1 MAKYGEDN
9 APALTKRTTKKLK
22 DMKKLLF
29 IIAFLFASVT
39 IYANPIEKLKKLA
52 DKIER
57 EHKSYDEEDWKKVN
71 YEYEKLEKEFEEKE
85 RSTEERK
92 DFARQKGRINGYL
105 TKKTLNNLGKKV
117 GEYANELGGSIEGF
131 FESVENMLDE

>member
-1 MAKYGEDN
+1 
-9 APALTKRTTKKLK
+9 
-22 DMKKLLF
+22 MKKLLF

-52 DKIER
+52 DKVER
-57 EHKSYDEEDWKKVN
+57 EHKCYDDEDWEKVAK
-71 YEYEKLEKEFEEKE
+71 EYAKINAEFEEKE

-92 DFARQKGRINGYL
+92 DFARQKGRIKGYM
-105 TKKTLNNLGKKV
+105 TKKTLSKWGKKV
-117 GEYANELGGSIEGF
+117 EDYANELGGGIEGF

>member
-1 MAKYGEDN
+1 
-9 APALTKRTTKKLK
+9 
-22 DMKKLLF
+22 MKKLLF
-29 IIAFLFASVT
+29 ILAFLFTSVA
-39 IYANPIEKLKKLA
+39 IFANPIEKLKKLA
-52 DKIER
+52 DKVEK

-105 TKKTLNNLGKKV
+105 TKKTLNNWGKKV